1 MVQRRRWRKL
11 AAVFGSGLL
20 AVTVSGC
27 ANFWD
32 EVTSRNFQFKNLY
45 STPEPLVVL
54 QKSAD
59 GDERAMALRALREP
73 KANGGTDQDQ
83 EAILKILASAATA
96 DKLFLCRLAAIE
108 SLGRFKDPR
117 AAEYLTNAFY
127 NSGSFPAE
135 MATRIQ
141 CQAIAALGDTGSP
154 SAIPLL
160 TRVVN
165 GASGEGSEL
174 EKQQVMDVRIAAALA
189 LARFHDPRVTDSLIR
204 VLEKDKDVALCD
216 CAFESLE
223 KSIGRQLPPDFH
235 NWDELRHSP
244 DAKLAAQP
252 YLNPGDIG
260 LKLMGWFGQ
269 R

>member
-1 MVQRRRWRKL
+1 MPSTTQAASRQRWRP
-11 AAVFGSGLL
+11 GSSAKRLPR
-20 AVTVSGC
+20 SGIR
-27 ANFWD
+27 
-32 EVTSRNFQFKNLY
+32 VI
-45 STPEPLVVL
+45 PV
-54 QKSAD
+54 
-59 GDERAMALRALREP
+59 
-73 KANGGTDQDQ
+73 
-83 EAILKILASAATA
+83 
-96 DKLFLCRLAAIE
+96 
-108 SLGRFKDPR
+108 
-117 AAEYLTNAFY
+117 
-127 NSGSFPAE
+127 
-135 MATRIQ
+135 
-141 CQAIAALGDTGSP
+141 
-154 SAIPLL
+154 AIPLL

-189 LARFHDPRVTDSLIR
+189 LAQFHDPRVTDSLIR